1 MRSEESDLG
10 GVLKAYPNADAL
22 HGEYGEKQIVKYA
35 SKVILD

>member
-10 GVLKAYPNADAL
+10 GVLKAYPNADVL
-22 HGEYGEKQIVKYA
+22 HGEYGEQTVKYA